1 MLKLSGVPTM
11 YELIKE
17 AVMLSTTEVDVMSM
31 EFVPGHVVHVK
42 FYNEKAACLVVDVNN
57 GELMIADRI
66 LEASVVE
73 EALL

>member
-1 MLKLSGVPTM
+1 M
-11 YELIKE
+11 YDLIEE
-17 AVMLSTTEVDVMSM
+17 AVKLSTTEVDVMSM
-31 EFVPGHVVHVK
+31 EFLRDHVVHVK
-42 FYNEKAACLVVDVNN
+42 FYNIGDARLVVDVNN

>member
-1 MLKLSGVPTM
+1 M
-11 YELIKE
+11 YDLIKE

-31 EFVPGHVVHVK
+31 EFLRDHVVHVK
-42 FYNEKAACLVVDVNN
+42 FFKGGDPHLVVDVNN